1 MPGKRVHIDDDMW
14 ASLNTL
20 AKGRMMTFQELFD
33 EGMRDLL
40 KKHGIPAS
48 LREALSK
55 SAARH
60 EAKERKK
67 RQKPRAASS
76 TMRG

>member
-1 MPGKRVHIDDDMW
+1 MPSKRVQIAPDMW
-14 ASLNTL
+14 ASIKLL
-20 AKGRMMTFQELFD
+20 AKDRMVTFQELFD
-33 EGMRDLL
+33 EAMRDLL

-48 LREALSK
+48 LKEALSK

-67 RQKPRAASS
+67 PQKRQRRTA
-76 TMRG
+76 